1 MIELSLSYNDV
12 RLKPQFN
19 NIDSRLDPD
28 QDLST
33 RLTTGVKMD
42 MPLLSAN
49 MDSVI
54 GTELAEVMIKNG
66 GVPIFHRFTT
76 LEQKKDWI
84 KKFPDCFISCG
95 IKEQDYDELKILIKN
110 GLKGVCFDVAHSHC
124 KRMLTVL
131 NDMKQTFKDSIQII
145 AGNVC
150 TKGGYTDLVNAGADA
165 VKVGIGPG
173 SCCSTRNVTGF
184 GEGQFTAV
192 YECGKEARKYGVP
205 IIADGGI
212 QGSKDV
218 VLALAA
224 GASSVMIGSLFAAT
238 EESAAEKRGSTLTEY
253 IAETEAATMM
263 AINYK
268 AGGYIPEVKP
278 IKPREAKYRGQA
290 SADFQDDFF
299 GGVKKG
305 TVPEGTDSWIPVT
318 GSAQDVIDNLLGGLR
333 SGLTYGG
340 ARRIK
345 ELQRK
350 SDFIRI
356 TR

>member
-192 YECGKEARKYGVP
+192 YECGKEAKKYGVP

-238 EESAAEKRGSTLTEY
+238 NESSAEQRGGPGTTF
-253 IAETEAATMM
+253 
-263 AINYK
+263 
-268 AGGYIPEVKP
+268 
-278 IKPREAKYRGQA
+278 EAKYRGQA

-305 TVPEGTDSWIPVT
+305 TVPEGTDSWIPIT

-350 SDFIRI
+350 SEFIRI
-356 TR
+356 INA